1 MAAQASEAMNE
12 AFELLKGVSEKKE
25 IQAIYEARERF
36 LLDQAT
42 REREA
47 REEGLIEGEKKG
59 RVEGRE
65 EGRKET
71 LNEIVLHMNESGI
84 SPESIVLITG
94 LSPEEVRKII
104 SDCRSSHQ
112 S

>member
-1 MAAQASEAMNE
+1 MAAQASEAVNE
-12 AFELLKGVSEKKE
+12 AFEMLKGLSEKKE

-47 REEGLIEGEKKG
+47 REEG
-59 RVEGRE
+59 RE

-71 LNEIVLHMNESGI
+71 LNEIVLHMNE
-84 SPESIVLITG
+84 
-94 LSPEEVRKII
+94 
-104 SDCRSSHQ
+104 Q
-112 S
+112 

>member
-1 MAAQASEAMNE
+1 MR
-12 AFELLKGVSEKKE
+12 KE
-25 IQAIYEARERF
+25 GRE
-36 LLDQAT
+36 
-42 REREA
+42 
-47 REEGLIEGEKKG
+47 
-59 RVEGRE
+59 EGRE

-84 SPESIVLITG
+84 SPESIVSITG

-104 SDCRSSHQ
+104 SDCRSSHR